1 VSSLKKFEGEM
12 PEEIENTCYLPT
24 GIISLPQDEVLL
36 MACGMESYMYIELE
50 GDGVCQIRQRLSEEL
65 NAITLM
71 PRNNSTIESV
81 GFVLRSNSELLWSE
95 FHEIN
100 SKFEE
105 LCKNGNMHFNYGIV
119 EEKDRSK
126 RIFLSIFYFTGEV
139 KHQSSDDASF
149 HVDEEFLAQ
158 VRTIN
163 KNLH

>member
-1 VSSLKKFEGEM
+1 M
-12 PEEIENTCYLPT
+12 PEEIENTCYLPK

-36 MACGMESYMYIELE
+36 MAYGMESYIYIELE
-50 GDGVCQIRQRLSEEL
+50 GESVCQIRQRLSEEL
-65 NAITLM
+65 NAIALM

-100 SKFEE
+100 SKFED

-126 RIFLSIFYFTGEV
+126 RISLSIFYFTGEM
-139 KHQSSDDASF
+139 KHHSSDDASF
-149 HVDEEFLAQ
+149 HVDEECLVQ

-163 KNLH
+163 KSLH